1 MKKIKGLTAV
11 INFRVFIVTITTLIA
26 FYLCYTYELKLFV
39 DFNVISI
46 AIVFPLVFTI
56 TGAYQKRQD
65 ALRLLSDYRANLVGI
80 SDYFKTVYKMP
91 EENIK
96 KFNSLLSSV
105 SQSLYEMLTDKSQK
119 TSVDEIRNIMKD
131 IHGVIYDNMSRFN
144 EREKDSLIGTKR
156 EISRCIENLNALN
169 IHGTPSSLRSYCLFF
184 IYIFP
189 FIYVPALFNHSFVEV
204 TLTNQVIIMILSVLI
219 SFDLMALYNIQLYIE
234 NPFDQE
240 GLDDIKTEIF
250 KIEEKEIA

>member
-1 MKKIKGLTAV
+1 M
-11 INFRVFIVTITTLIA
+11 
-26 FYLCYTYELKLFV
+26 
-39 DFNVISI
+39 
-46 AIVFPLVFTI
+46 
-56 TGAYQKRQD
+56 
-65 ALRLLSDYRANLVGI
+65 GI

-91 EENIK
+91 KENIK

-105 SQSLYEMLTDKSQK
+105 SESLYKMLTDKSQK
-119 TSVDEIRNIMKD
+119 TSVDQIRNIMKD
-131 IHGVIYDNMSRFN
+131 IHGVIYENMSRFN
-144 EREKDSLIGTKR
+144 EREKDSLIGSKR

-219 SFDLMALYNIQLYIE
+219 SFVLMALYNIQLYIE

-250 KIEEKEIA
+250 KITEKEIE

>member
-119 TSVDEIRNIMKD
+119 TSVDEIRIIMKD

-156 EISRCIENLNALN
+156 EISRN
-169 IHGTPSSLRSYCLFF
+169 
-184 IYIFP
+184 
-189 FIYVPALFNHSFVEV
+189 
-204 TLTNQVIIMILSVLI
+204 
-219 SFDLMALYNIQLYIE
+219 
-234 NPFDQE
+234 
-240 GLDDIKTEIF
+240 
-250 KIEEKEIA
+250 

>member
-26 FYLCYTYELKLFV
+26 FYVCYTYELKLFV

-219 SFDLMALYNIQLYIE
+219 SFVLMALYNIQLYIE

>member
-26 FYLCYTYELKLFV
+26 FYVCYTYELKLFV

-131 IHGVIYDNMSRFN
+131 IHAVIYDNMSRFN

-219 SFDLMALYNIQLYIE
+219 SFVLMALYNIQLYIE

-250 KIEEKEIA
+250 KIEDKEIA

>member
-26 FYLCYTYELKLFV
+26 FYVCYTYELKLFV

-204 TLTNQVIIMILSVLI
+204 TITNQVIIMILSVLI
-219 SFDLMALYNIQLYIE
+219 SFVLMALYNIQLYIE

>member
-1 MKKIKGLTAV
+1 MKKLKGLTAV

-131 IHGVIYDNMSRFN
+131 IHGVIYDNLCRFN

-204 TLTNQVIIMILSVLI
+204 TLTNQIIIMILSVLI
-219 SFDLMALYNIQLYIE
+219 SFVLMALYNIQLYIE

>member
-131 IHGVIYDNMSRFN
+131 IHAVIYDNMSRFN

-219 SFDLMALYNIQLYIE
+219 SFVLMALYNIQLYIE

>member
-1 MKKIKGLTAV
+1 MKRIKGLTAV
-11 INFRVFIVTITTLIA
+11 INFRILIVTVTTLFA
-26 FYLCYTYELKLFV
+26 FYFCYKYELKLFV

-105 SQSLYEMLTDKSQK
+105 SKSLYEMLTNNSKK
-119 TSVDEIRNIMKD
+119 TTIEDIREIMKD
-131 IHGVIYDNMSRFN
+131 IHGVIYENMSRFN
-144 EREKDSLIGTKR
+144 EREKDSLIGSKR

-219 SFDLMALYNIQLYIE
+219 SFVLMALYNIQLYIE

-250 KIEEKEIA
+250 KIEDKEIA

>member
-26 FYLCYTYELKLFV
+26 FYLCHKYELKIFV

-91 EENIK
+91 KENIK
-96 KFNSLLSSV
+96 KCNSLLSSV
-105 SQSLYEMLTDKSQK
+105 SNSLYEMLTDKSQK
-119 TSVDEIRNIMKD
+119 TSVQEIRNVMKD
-131 IHGVIYDNMSRFN
+131 IHGVIYENMSRFN
-144 EREKDSLIGTKR
+144 EREKDSLIGSKR

-219 SFDLMALYNIQLYIE
+219 SFVLMALYNIQLYIE

-250 KIEEKEIA
+250 KIDEKEIE

>member
-26 FYLCYTYELKLFV
+26 FYLCHTYELKIFV

-65 ALRLLSDYRANLVGI
+65 ALKLLSDYRANLVGI

-91 EENIK
+91 KENIK

-105 SQSLYEMLTDKSQK
+105 SNSLYEMLTDKSQK
-119 TSVDEIRNIMKD
+119 TSVQETRNIMKD
-131 IHGVIYDNMSRFN
+131 IHGVIYENMSRFN
-144 EREKDSLIGTKR
+144 EREKDSLIGSKR

-219 SFDLMALYNIQLYIE
+219 SFVLMALYNIQLYIE

-250 KIEEKEIA
+250 KIDEKEIE

>member
-26 FYLCYTYELKLFV
+26 FYLCHRYELKIFV

-91 EENIK
+91 KENIK

-105 SQSLYEMLTDKSQK
+105 SNSLYEMLTDKSQK
-119 TSVDEIRNIMKD
+119 TSVQEIRNIMRD
-131 IHGVIYDNMSRFN
+131 IHGVIYENMSRFN
-144 EREKDSLIGTKR
+144 EREKDSLIGSKR

-219 SFDLMALYNIQLYIE
+219 SFVLMALYNIQLYIE

-250 KIEEKEIA
+250 KIDEKEIE

>member
-65 ALRLLSDYRANLVGI
+65 ALKLLSDYRANLVGI

-204 TLTNQVIIMILSVLI
+204 TITNQVIIMILSVLI
-219 SFDLMALYNIQLYIE
+219 SFVLMALYNIQLYIE

>member
-11 INFRVFIVTITTLIA
+11 INLRVFIVTITTLIA

-105 SQSLYEMLTDKSQK
+105 SQSLYKMLTDKSQK

-219 SFDLMALYNIQLYIE
+219 SFVLMALYNIQLYIE

-250 KIEEKEIA
+250 KIEEKEIS

>member
-11 INFRVFIVTITTLIA
+11 IKFRVFIVTITTLIA

-219 SFDLMALYNIQLYIE
+219 SFVLMALYNIQLYIE

>member
-11 INFRVFIVTITTLIA
+11 INFRIFIVTITTLIA
-26 FYLCYTYELKLFV
+26 FYLCHRYELKIFV

-91 EENIK
+91 KENIK

-105 SQSLYEMLTDKSQK
+105 SNSLYEMLTDKSQK
-119 TSVDEIRNIMKD
+119 TSVQEIRNIMKD
-131 IHGVIYDNMSRFN
+131 IHGVIYENMSRFN
-144 EREKDSLIGTKR
+144 EREKDSLIGSKR

-219 SFDLMALYNIQLYIE
+219 SFVLMALYNIQLYIE

-250 KIEEKEIA
+250 KITEKEIE

>member
-219 SFDLMALYNIQLYIE
+219 SFVLMALYNIQLYIE

-250 KIEEKEIA
+250 KIEEKEIS

>member
-219 SFDLMALYNIQLYIE
+219 SFVLMALYNIQL
-234 NPFDQE
+234 
-240 GLDDIKTEIF
+240 
-250 KIEEKEIA
+250 

>member
-1 MKKIKGLTAV
+1 MKKLKGLTAV
-11 INFRVFIVTITTLIA
+11 INFRVFIVTITTLVA
-26 FYLCYTYELKLFV
+26 FYLCYTYDLKLYV

-91 EENIK
+91 KENIT
-96 KFNSLLSSV
+96 KFNTLLTSV
-105 SQSLYEMLTDKSQK
+105 SKTLYKMLTDKYQK
-119 TSVDEIRNIMKD
+119 TTIEDIREIMKD
-131 IHGVIYDNMSRFN
+131 IHGVIYENMNRFN

-204 TLTNQVIIMILSVLI
+204 TLTNQVIIMVLSVLI
-219 SFDLMALYNIQLYIE
+219 SFVLMALYNIQLYIE

-250 KIEEKEIA
+250 KIEDKEIA

>member
-1 MKKIKGLTAV
+1 MKKIKRLTSV
-11 INFRVFIVTITTLIA
+11 INFRVFIVTITTLVA
-26 FYLCYTYELKLFV
+26 FYLCYNYNLKLYV
-39 DFNVISI
+39 DFNIISI
-46 AIVFPLVFTI
+46 AIIFPLVFTI

-65 ALRLLSDYRANLVGI
+65 ALKLLSDYRANIVGI

-91 EENIK
+91 KENIT
-96 KFNSLLSSV
+96 KFNSILSSV
-105 SQSLYEMLTDKSQK
+105 SKTLYEMLTDKYEK
-119 TSVDEIRNIMKD
+119 TSIEDIRYIMKE
-131 IHGVIYDNMSRFN
+131 IHGIIYQNMSRLN
-144 EREKDSLIGTKR
+144 EREKDSLIGTKK

-189 FIYVPALFNHSFVEV
+189 FIYVPALFNHSFAEV
-204 TLTNQVIIMILSVLI
+204 TFTNQIIMMILSVLI
-219 SFDLMALYNIQLYIE
+219 SFILMALYNIQLYIE

-250 KIEEKEIA
+250 KIEDKEID

>member
-26 FYLCYTYELKLFV
+26 FYLCHTYELKIFV

-119 TSVDEIRNIMKD
+119 TSVDEIRNIMKE

-219 SFDLMALYNIQLYIE
+219 SFVLMALYNIQLYIE

-250 KIEEKEIA
+250 KIEDKEIA

>member
-26 FYLCYTYELKLFV
+26 FYVCYTYELKLFV

-219 SFDLMALYNIQLYIE
+219 SFVLMALYNIQLYIE

-250 KIEEKEIA
+250 KIEEKEIS

>member
-204 TLTNQVIIMILSVLI
+204 TITNQVIIMILSVLI
-219 SFDLMALYNIQLYIE
+219 SFVLMALYNIQLYIE

-250 KIEEKEIA
+250 KIEEKEIS

>member
-26 FYLCYTYELKLFV
+26 FYLCYTYELNLFV

-105 SQSLYEMLTDKSQK
+105 SQSLYKMLTDKSQK

-219 SFDLMALYNIQLYIE
+219 SFVLMALYNIQLYIE

-250 KIEEKEIA
+250 KIEEKEIS

>member
-11 INFRVFIVTITTLIA
+11 INFRIFIVTITTLIA
-26 FYLCYTYELKLFV
+26 FYLCHRYELKIFV

-91 EENIK
+91 KENIK

-105 SQSLYEMLTDKSQK
+105 SNSLYEMLTDKSQK
-119 TSVDEIRNIMKD
+119 TSVDQIRNIMKD
-131 IHGVIYDNMSRFN
+131 IHGVIYENMSRFN
-144 EREKDSLIGTKR
+144 EREKDSLIGSKR

-219 SFDLMALYNIQLYIE
+219 SFVLMALYNIQLYIE

-250 KIEEKEIA
+250 KITEKEIE

>member
-11 INFRVFIVTITTLIA
+11 INFRIFIVTITTLIA
-26 FYLCYTYELKLFV
+26 FYLCHRYELKIFV

-91 EENIK
+91 KENIK

-105 SQSLYEMLTDKSQK
+105 SNSLYEMLTDKSQK
-119 TSVDEIRNIMKD
+119 TSVQEIRNIMKD
-131 IHGVIYDNMSRFN
+131 IHGVIYENMSRFN
-144 EREKDSLIGTKR
+144 EREKDSLIGSKR

-219 SFDLMALYNIQLYIE
+219 SFVLMALYNIQLYIE

-250 KIEEKEIA
+250 KIDEKEIE

>member
-26 FYLCYTYELKLFV
+26 FYVCYTYELKLFV

-105 SQSLYEMLTDKSQK
+105 SQSLYKMLTDKSQK

-219 SFDLMALYNIQLYIE
+219 SFVLMALYNIQLYIE

-250 KIEEKEIA
+250 KIEEKEIS

>member
-26 FYLCYTYELKLFV
+26 FYLCHTYELKIFV

-65 ALRLLSDYRANLVGI
+65 ALKLLSDYRANLVGI

-91 EENIK
+91 KENIK

-105 SQSLYEMLTDKSQK
+105 SNSLYEMLTDKSQK
-119 TSVDEIRNIMKD
+119 TSVQEIRNIMRD
-131 IHGVIYDNMSRFN
+131 IHGVIYENMSRFN
-144 EREKDSLIGTKR
+144 EREKDSLIGSKR

-219 SFDLMALYNIQLYIE
+219 SFVLMALYNIQLYIE

-250 KIEEKEIA
+250 KIDEKEIE

>member
-26 FYLCYTYELKLFV
+26 FYVCYTYELKLFV

-91 EENIK
+91 DENIK

-219 SFDLMALYNIQLYIE
+219 SFVLMALYNIQLYIE